1 MNTEVIVRPN
11 LHHYGLTTANMDAMI
26 EWYRKALGMTVNHRG
41 AVPAGRQDHA
51 PFSGMAFISNDEA
64 DHRIVFFEVPGLVV
78 DPDKARHPRLQHVAF
93 EYQTFDDLLGT
104 YLRLKGL
111 GIMPVWATDHGL
123 GTAFYYEDPDQN
135 IVEINVNNY
144 GNAWTATEHMK
155 TSSPTLAPVDPEKM
169 VAARKAGA
177 SPWELHERTVTGEFA
192 PAKPSGP
199 HTRL

>member
-1 MNTEVIVRPN
+1 
-11 LHHYGLTTANMDAMI
+11 
-26 EWYRKALGMTVNHRG
+26 
-41 AVPAGRQDHA
+41 
-51 PFSGMAFISNDEA
+51 MAFISNDEA
-64 DHRIVFFEVPGLVV
+64 DHRIVFFEVPGLVA
-78 DPDKARHPRLQHVAF
+78 DPDSSPSARLQHVAF

-111 GIMPVWATDHGL
+111 GIMPVWATDHGV

-155 TSSPTLAPVDPEKM
+155 NVLSDVGVLPVDPEKM

-177 SPWELHERTVTGEFA
+177 SPWELHERAVAGELT
-192 PAKPSGP
+192 PDKPYDP
-199 HTRL
+199 RTLT